1 MKSPEGL
8 SLLALVLFFELFSTA
23 GFAAEPATEHTFKLE
38 DGEERPAASLED
50 AAFLV
55 GSWTGT
61 AFGQRFEEV
70 WNPPSAGSMVGMFKL
85 YDGDEVS
92 FYELLVLSIED
103 GTLSLK
109 VKHFDADFTAWE
121 DRPDYVNFK
130 LVAMA
135 PRELHFSGISFY
147 LRSDR
152 SMDAFIVMRND
163 DGIAEQHL
171 VYQRD

>member
-1 MKSPEGL
+1 MKSPEAL
-8 SLLALVLFFELFSTA
+8 SLLALMLFFELFSTPVV
-23 GFAAEPATEHTFKLE
+23 AAQPATAHTFTLE

-50 AAFLV
+50 AGFLV

-121 DRPDYVNFK
+121 DRPDYVNFR
-130 LVAMA
+130 LVSMA
-135 PRELHFSGISFY
+135 PGELHFSGISFY
-147 LRSDR
+147 SRSDR
-152 SMDAFIVMRND
+152 SMDAYIVMRNA
-163 DGIAEQHL
+163 DGIVEQHL
-171 VYQRD
+171 AYQRD